1 MKRKWVIVGLLTASL
16 FIAIFFWLSARK
28 PAERV
33 HVHKT
38 QSGHDLPQTIMAHGL
53 RVVVL
58 GTALQRQAGIQTQV
72 LASAQYRPIA
82 TAYGIILDL
91 QPLLVLRARYAAA
104 LGQVGITRA
113 AVTAAHEEYERLRFL
128 NRDNQNVSTKSMQ
141 SAQSA
146 YLSDQARFTAALAD
160 AINLRQIAMAQW
172 GAVVVRTML
181 GHVSVSAHALFDGQD
196 VLLLVTLP
204 VGLTLPS
211 APPII
216 TVVNGRLSTA
226 TDARF
231 VSASPQSNPSIQ
243 GETYFYRMPA
253 RQVRIGMRMA
263 VDVPLGGPT
272 RQGVVVPDSAVLWFA
287 NSAWVYRQI
296 NTTRF
301 VRQKL
306 SMRAPVPG
314 GWFEMNL
321 RSGQRIVTQGAELLL
336 SQERLPQLANAKA
349 GGGATEQNDR
359 EGSGDHREA
368 DDDDD

>member
-16 FIAIFFWLSARK
+16 FIVIFLWLSARGH
-28 PAERV
+28 AEHV
-33 HVHKT
+33 DVHKAN
-38 QSGHDLPQTIMAHGL
+38 SGHELPQTIMAHGL

-58 GTALQRQAGIQTQV
+58 GTALQGQAGIRTQV
-72 LASAQYRPIA
+72 LASAPYRPMVR
-82 TAYGIILDL
+82 AYGMILDL
-91 QPLLVLRARYAAA
+91 QPLLALRTQYAAA

-146 YLSDQARFTAALAD
+146 YLSDQARLTAALAD
-160 AINLRQIAMAQW
+160 ATNLRQIAMAQW
-172 GAVVVRTML
+172 GSVLVRTML
-181 GHVSVSAHALFDGQD
+181 SHVRVSANALFDRQD

-204 VGLTLPS
+204 VGLVLPS
-211 APPII
+211 APPVV
-216 TVVNGRLSTA
+216 TVLDGRLSTPI
-226 TDARF
+226 DAWF
-231 VSASPQSNPSIQ
+231 VSASPQSNASVQ

-253 RQVRIGMRMA
+253 HQVRIGMRVA

-301 VRQKL
+301 VRQRL

-314 GWFEMNL
+314 GWFETNL
-321 RSGQRIVTQGAELLL
+321 RLGQRIVTQGAELLL

-349 GGGATEQNDR
+349 GGGATEQNGR